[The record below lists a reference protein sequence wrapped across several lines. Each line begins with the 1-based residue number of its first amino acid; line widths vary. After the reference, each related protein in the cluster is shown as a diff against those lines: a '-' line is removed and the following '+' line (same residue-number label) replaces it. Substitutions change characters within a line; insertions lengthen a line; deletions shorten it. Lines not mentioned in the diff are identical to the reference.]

1 MAFDWD
7 KRLNARAG
15 LRDQNLAL
23 RNQQLQQDIA
33 ARQPDTRPPRI
44 IGGKFLAPGEDST
57 DAIAARN
64 NAVAEADARR
74 GLRGSRTVRS
84 MRGNPNSAMGGT
96 ALPSLSVS
104 FDDVDNRGMMYGGD
118 VTMKPKMVKQPGYKC
133 GGKVKMP
140 GYEKGGRLPRSDA
153 FAWDD
158 EDQYRMATGQV
169 GKKSK
174 DDGKDT
180 IDVRVRE
187 GEYLLNPETVE
198 GIGGGD
204 YSNGV
209 RILDE
214 TVRQMTGQE
223 PGAVPVN
230 EKGEAQRGFRKGG
243 KMGYN
248 VGGFVDDFGNLLDPR
263 EWNQAQR
270 QYANTPQGRAA
281 LAGNMRGTQAAA
293 TAAVPPPAQV
303 GPPRPTV
310 RSFPTPAPAAG
321 PAPEVFINDTT
332 KRQNLARSA
341 SSRAGSRIGSLVGT
355 ADDWKNFKISV
366 PEVNLRDSGRLTKGA
381 GAFTGMLGTGL
392 AAVGVGKGIYDIAT
406 AEDAGDV
413 ALGTADSLA
422 SGALMTPAAPVGA
435 AYLAGRAGV
444 DAGNAVYDQGIESGA
459 DWVDA
464 VGGTINNIGVR
475 TGLWGSPEYD
485 FQIAEGN
492 RLANEITGAGAPA
505 TPEAQAAA
513 QQAAA
518 LDAARAASG
527 EYYRPFGGGKVS
539 LRDVPTAPASQAVAP
554 GTMNIV
560 QRTGGPAGEVIVRED
575 IDGVPTFSNL
585 RTAPQA
591 GDAATL
597 QAQADARAVQDMGIR
612 QMQTAVVDQM
622 RDAAPIYSQ
631 EGLDQ
636 RRAEQLARAEVAA
649 SGSGRGKAPA
659 SDAVMKSVKERF
671 QRPSYDEDGNL
682 TGSVDDVEAERTFM
696 DAMSQLQHS
705 SGVPMTVA
713 LESMSEG
720 ERAQVY
726 EDFER
731 VYRDTQM
738 ALRAAAQQGLPA
750 SDVLRTGAQG
760 LRMEP
765 TGREVRI
772 GDVLGPEATWGDW
785 WAGLGND
792 DPALNR
798 YVQDPESGAVIPA
811 RRLTRNGL
819 DLRALRDYGF
829 VGE

>member
-1 MAFDWD
+1 
-7 KRLNARAG
+7 
-15 LRDQNLAL
+15 
-23 RNQQLQQDIA
+23 
-33 ARQPDTRPPRI
+33 
-44 IGGKFLAPGEDST
+44 
-57 DAIAARN
+57 
-64 NAVAEADARR
+64 
-74 GLRGSRTVRS
+74 
-84 MRGNPNSAMGGT
+84 
-96 ALPSLSVS
+96 
-104 FDDVDNRGMMYGGD
+104 
-118 VTMKPKMVKQPGYKC
+118 
-133 GGKVKMP
+133 
-140 GYEKGGRLPRSDA
+140 
-153 FAWDD
+153 
-158 EDQYRMATGQV
+158 
-169 GKKSK
+169 
-174 DDGKDT
+174 
-180 IDVRVRE
+180 
-187 GEYLLNPETVE
+187 
-198 GIGGGD
+198 
-204 YSNGV
+204 
-209 RILDE
+209 
-214 TVRQMTGQE
+214 
-223 PGAVPVN
+223 
-230 EKGEAQRGFRKGG
+230 
-243 KMGYN
+243 
-248 VGGFVDDFGNLLDPR
+248 
-263 EWNQAQR
+263 
-270 QYANTPQGRAA
+270 
-281 LAGNMRGTQAAA
+281 
-293 TAAVPPPAQV
+293 
-303 GPPRPTV
+303 
-310 RSFPTPAPAAG
+310 
-321 PAPEVFINDTT
+321 
-332 KRQNLARSA
+332 LARSA